1 MRQFP
6 LFNLV
11 TVSIHIVTS
20 VLPEVESHIRRY
32 ISMVFSK
39 SKEA

>member
-6 LFNLV
+6 LFNFV
-11 TVSIHIVTS
+11 TVTVHLVAS
-20 VLPEVESHIRRY
+20 VLPEIESQLKRY